1 MTVMTGVPAG
11 EGADSVSKD
20 SVPAAGR
27 TQARIEAL
35 FGGRLPS
42 AACESAEA
50 PPVASPALSH
60 R

>member
-1 MTVMTGVPAG
+1 M
-11 EGADSVSKD
+11 SKD

-27 TQARIEAL
+27 TLARIEAL

>member
-1 MTVMTGVPAG
+1 M
-11 EGADSVSKD
+11 SKD
-20 SVPAAGR
+20 SVLAAGR
-27 TQARIEAL
+27 TLARIEAL